1 MRKFTILSHE
11 YTTVSLSASNNFAPV
26 NKKVLV
32 WHKNFKKRMKMEKVN
47 AYLQITMK
55 IKESDRQSAAKVYF
69 DYRQPFLDTIEGA
82 LTKALLVRDED
93 VQVLHGFDSKEHA
106 AAYLESEMFKND
118 VAKGLSPY
126 FQADPEIRIFS
137 VAG

>member
-1 MRKFTILSHE
+1 
-11 YTTVSLSASNNFAPV
+11 
-26 NKKVLV
+26 
-32 WHKNFKKRMKMEKVN
+32 MKKVN
-47 AYLQITMK
+47 AYLQITIK
-55 IKESDRQSAAKVYF
+55 IKESERPSAAKVYS

-82 LTKALLVRDED
+82 LTKALLVRDEA

-106 AAYLESEMFKND
+106 AAYLESDMFKND

-137 VAG
+137 VVG

>member
-1 MRKFTILSHE
+1 MG
-11 YTTVSLSASNNFAPV
+11 
-26 NKKVLV
+26 
-32 WHKNFKKRMKMEKVN
+32 KVN

-82 LTKALLVRDED
+82 MTKSLLVRDED

-106 AAYLESEMFKND
+106 EAYLQSDMFTKD
-118 VAKGLSPY
+118 VAVGLSPY
-126 FQADPEIRIFS
+126 FQADPEIRIFT

>member
-1 MRKFTILSHE
+1 
-11 YTTVSLSASNNFAPV
+11 
-26 NKKVLV
+26 
-32 WHKNFKKRMKMEKVN
+32 MKKVN

-55 IKESDRQSAAKVYF
+55 IKESERPSAAKVYS

-106 AAYLESEMFKND
+106 AAYLESDMFKND
-118 VAKGLSPY
+118 VAQGLSPY
-126 FQADPEIRIFS
+126 FQADPEIGMFS
-137 VAG
+137 VVG

>member
-1 MRKFTILSHE
+1 MELCRNAETI
-11 YTTVSLSASNNFAPV
+11 F
-26 NKKVLV
+26 
-32 WHKNFKKRMKMEKVN
+32 R
-47 AYLQITMK
+47 
-55 IKESDRQSAAKVYF
+55 RQ
-69 DYRQPFLDTIEGA
+69 LDIEGA

-106 AAYLESEMFKND
+106 EAYLESEMFKND

-126 FQADPEIRIFS
+126 FQADPEIRIFT

>member
-1 MRKFTILSHE
+1 
-11 YTTVSLSASNNFAPV
+11 
-26 NKKVLV
+26 
-32 WHKNFKKRMKMEKVN
+32 MEKVN

-55 IKESDRQSAAKVYF
+55 IKESNRQSAAKVYF
-69 DYRQPFLDTIEGA
+69 NYREPFLNTIEGA
-82 LTKALLVRDED
+82 LTKSLLVRDED

-126 FQADPEIRIFS
+126 FQTAPEIRIFS
-137 VAG
+137 VMG

>member
-1 MRKFTILSHE
+1 
-11 YTTVSLSASNNFAPV
+11 
-26 NKKVLV
+26 
-32 WHKNFKKRMKMEKVN
+32 MEKVN

-55 IKESDRQSAAKVYF
+55 IKESNRQSAAKVYF
-69 DYRQPFLDTIEGA
+69 NYREPFLNTIEGA
-82 LTKALLVRDED
+82 LTKSLLVRDED

-126 FQADPEIRIFS
+126 FQTAPEIRIFS
-137 VAG
+137 VVG

>member
-1 MRKFTILSHE
+1 
-11 YTTVSLSASNNFAPV
+11 
-26 NKKVLV
+26 
-32 WHKNFKKRMKMEKVN
+32 MEKVD

-55 IKESDRQSAAKVYF
+55 IIENDRPSAAKVYF
-69 DYRQPFLDTIEGA
+69 DYREPFLQTIDGA
-82 LTKALLVRDED
+82 LTKNLLVRDED

-106 AAYLESEMFKND
+106 AAYLESEMFKED

-126 FQADPEIRIFS
+126 FQADPEIRIVT